1 MKDRQCV
8 QCGSVVQVLSAR
20 EDVSFCPDCDW
31 DDLPVLDV
39 SGQDRQSDFPEYLV
53 NECLINHWGVLSR
66 EECLALIS
74 VPLENRV
81 EVLRMV
87 GYYTDLERK
96 VDEMRVYMRDN
107 PHGLYAYKAAARS
120 SDETL
125 DEIGSWNGLRR
136 EAGEGDLRFR
146 ERIMGAIVAKHDR
159 EVETMRVVASWNEE
173 VGGED

>member
-1 MKDRQCV
+1 MKDRECV

-53 NECLINHWGVLSR
+53 NECLINHRWRSLRIVRRS
-66 EECLALIS
+66 A

-136 EAGEGDLRFR
+136 EAGEWDLRFR

-159 EVETMRVVASWNEE
+159 EVETMRVVVSWNEE